1 MEADIFL
8 CKLSSFV
15 LKYEDT
21 DYVEGSSISY
31 LCDWIAVKE
40 LSPPCSVLD

>member
-1 MEADIFL
+1 MEADFFFF

-31 LCDWIAVKE
+31 LCD
-40 LSPPCSVLD
+40 